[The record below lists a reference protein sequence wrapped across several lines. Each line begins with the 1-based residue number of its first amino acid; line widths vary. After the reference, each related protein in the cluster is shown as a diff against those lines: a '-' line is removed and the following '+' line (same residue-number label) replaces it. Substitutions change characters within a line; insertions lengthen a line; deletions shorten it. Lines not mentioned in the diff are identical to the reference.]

1 MPTKRPDQLPE
12 GNDFNLDDIIII
24 EKNPDSNARKL
35 LKSTIRDFMSSAN
48 KFDPENVGSTAIV
61 GFQSKFEWMVEQMQ
75 KIAENPAAVI
85 TPYEEFQSST
95 KEQESEFV
103 TPTPS
108 KTPPPTP
115 TPSLT
120 PNIVPSQTPTP
131 SASRPSPVVQI
142 TIDGPTINTISLPA
156 NLLPRNRGY
165 SSWKIKPGQFTSNLS
180 PNFRGFFPDDF
191 KSSGIGEALSTL
203 LKMENEDMLIID
215 TATIETSD
223 TFGVAV
229 AIENSQGGLLDNS
242 SLTLTL
248 EYS

>member
-85 TPYEEFQSST
+85 TPYEEFQSPE

-108 KTPPPTP
+108 KTPPLTP

-131 SASRPSPVVQI
+131 SASRPSPVVEL
-142 TIDGPTINTISLPA
+142 TIDGPSITRVSIPND
-156 NLLPRNRGY
+156 LLPSNRGY
-165 SSWKIKPGQFTSNLS
+165 SNWEIKAGQFTSNLT
-180 PNFRGFFPDDF
+180 PNFQGVFPDNF
-191 KSSGIGEALSTL
+191 QSSGLGEGLFALERL
-203 LKMENEDMLIID
+203 NDENALFID
-215 TATIETSD
+215 TAIINIETV
-223 TFGVAV
+223 FGQTVAV
-229 AIENSQGGLLDNS
+229 EASQGGLLQGS
-242 SLTLTL
+242 SLTITL
-248 EYS
+248 KYS